1 MLKRITVLSR
11 AIKFPAR
18 RPVITRYTNIRF
30 NSTTPQDRLIIGF
43 TCKVCNHRQFKSMSK
58 LAYTKGVVM
67 IKCDG
72 CKNTHLIA
80 DHLGWFDS
88 QSPPGTIEDILK
100 AKGESVKRVQ
110 FDPKIKGIAT
120 TGDEADAVGMEEFI
134 PKVIDELEK

>member
-1 MLKRITVLSR
+1 MFKRATALLRTIR
-11 AIKFPAR
+11 IPAR
-18 RPVITRYTNIRF
+18 HTLIQRYPSIRF
-30 NSTTPQDRLIIGF
+30 NSNTPQERLIIGF

-58 LAYTKGVVM
+58 IAYTKGVVM

-88 QSPPGTIEDILK
+88 QSPPGTVEDILK

-110 FDPKIKGIAT
+110 FDPRIKGIAA
-120 TGDEADAVGMEEFI
+120 TGGEADAVGMEEFI
-134 PKVIDELEK
+134 PKIIDELEK